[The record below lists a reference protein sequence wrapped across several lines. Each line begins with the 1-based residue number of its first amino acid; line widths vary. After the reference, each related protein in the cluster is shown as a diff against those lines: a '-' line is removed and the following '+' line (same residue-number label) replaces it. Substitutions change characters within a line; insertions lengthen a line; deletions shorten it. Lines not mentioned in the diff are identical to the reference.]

1 MLCEFII
8 IIIIMGVAMHCI
20 AMGKNPL
27 LISDSLGPAYQI
39 RFGRHGRTAGSYEQ
53 QIKPDGTP
61 TGQMRSTLR
70 SQVRWSVA
78 EKVKTIL
85 RKALFIERTGAK
97 SSRQIV
103 NRNKI

>member
-1 MLCEFII
+1 
-8 IIIIMGVAMHCI
+8 
-20 AMGKNPL
+20 MGKHPL
-27 LISDSLGPAYQI
+27 LISNSLGPAYQI

-53 QIKPDGTP
+53 QIKPDGTQ
-61 TGQMRSTLR
+61 TGQMR

-85 RKALFIERTGAK
+85 RKALFIERTGAR

-103 NRNKI
+103 NRNEI